1 MELFGLRRF
10 ADISPATLGYGDR
23 RAVALA
29 SVLAM
34 DTPVL
39 VLDEPTVGLD
49 RIIADRFLDAVR
61 ELNRQGVTVVMISHD
76 MRAVARC
83 CTHLLRMDGGR
94 IAEWGELRRQAADAA
109 GADTET
115 ERSGQR

>member
-1 MELFGLRRF
+1 MRPQL
-10 ADISPATLGYGDR
+10 
-23 RAVALA
+23 
-29 SVLAM
+29 
-34 DTPVL
+34 L